1 MCCDTTNERIK
12 KKTIKKHTVACNLA
26 IAGDSSDSKI
36 TVALL

>member
-1 MCCDTTNERIK
+1 MFRLKIVQ
-12 KKTIKKHTVACNLA
+12 TIKIELTVDCKRD